1 MKTLDT
7 PADFCEK
14 HNACAEGMAFAAQFS
29 TLAAA
34 WDACHRADWM
44 LWAMQRANKTR
55 GLDRPL
61 RIFACDCAEAAKP
74 ADPRSL
80 AAIAVAR
87 RYADGLATVE
97 ELRAAYVSA
106 FAAYAA
112 ARASARAAACA
123 AHVAP
128 TPAAPY
134 VRAAARAYA
143 RSASDAAY
151 TAARASAYATSTTSA
166 AATRRA
172 QAKRLRALIHN
183 PFATA

>member
-1 MKTLDT
+1 MKNLDT
-7 PADFCEK
+7 PGEFCKKYDE
-14 HNACAEGMAFAAQFS
+14 CAEGMAFAARFA
-29 TLAAA
+29 TLAEA
-34 WDACHRADWM
+34 WGVCHRADWM
-44 LWAMQRANKTR
+44 IWAMRKADKTE
-55 GLDRPL
+55 GLDRLL
-61 RIFACDCAEAAKP
+61 RIFACDCAEAASP
-74 ADPRSL
+74 TDPRSL
-80 AAIAVAR
+80 AAVAVAR

-134 VRAAARAYA
+134 IRAAARAA
-143 RSASDAAY
+143 
-151 TAARASAYATSTTSA
+151 SA

-172 QAKRLRALIHN
+172 QAKRLRALIAN
-183 PFATA
+183 PFATTA